1 MRRREPQNCFCETVL
16 RRFLRPCGDSYAHQE
31 SFLIDT
37 ERLDHFQDVIQLT
50 HPQII
55 IQEADYYYDV
65 DTFNACEQ
73 NGTLLL
79 TLDAWAEVHPSLV
92 TLPVDWDY
100 TVPYGI
106 LYAKEPTD
114 EVTRFLQIL
123 HTDFAQHPACVDRSV
138 GLFCLQPPNF

>member
-1 MRRREPQNCFCETVL
+1 MKRRAPQNWFHGTVL
-16 RRFLRPCGDSYAHQE
+16 GGFLRSCGGSYAPQE
-31 SFLIDT
+31 SLLIDT

-55 IQEADYYYDV
+55 IQEADYYL

-79 TLDAWAEVHPSLV
+79 TLDAWADVHPSLL
-92 TLPVDWDY
+92 TLPVDWGY

-114 EVTRFLQIL
+114 EVTQFLLIL
-123 HTDFAQHPACVDRSV
+123 HSILPASTDQ
-138 GLFCLQPPNF
+138 

>member
-1 MRRREPQNCFCETVL
+1 M
-16 RRFLRPCGDSYAHQE
+16 RPCGDSYAHPE
-31 SFLIDT
+31 SLLIDT

-55 IQEADYYYDV
+55 IQEADYYL

-92 TLPVDWDY
+92 TLPVDWVY

-123 HTDFAQHPACVDRSV
+123 HNILPAST
-138 GLFCLQPPNF
+138 GQ

>member
-1 MRRREPQNCFCETVL
+1 MRRREPQNCCCETVL
-16 RRFLRPCGDSYAHQE
+16 RLFSRPCGDSYAHQE

-123 HTDFAQHPACVDRSV
+123 HNILPAST
-138 GLFCLQPPNF
+138 GQ

>member
-1 MRRREPQNCFCETVL
+1 MRRREPQNCFRETVL
-16 RRFLRPCGDSYAHQE
+16 RLFLRPCGDSYAHQE

-114 EVTRFLQIL
+114 EITRFLQIL
-123 HTDFAQHPACVDRSV
+123 HNILPAST
-138 GLFCLQPPNF
+138 GQ

>member
-1 MRRREPQNCFCETVL
+1 MRRREPQNCFRETVL
-16 RRFLRPCGDSYAHQE
+16 RLFLRPCGDSYTHPE

-100 TVPYGI
+100 TVLYGI

-123 HTDFAQHPACVDRSV
+123 HNILPAST
-138 GLFCLQPPNF
+138 GQ

>member
-1 MRRREPQNCFCETVL
+1 MKRRAPQNCFRETVL
-16 RRFLRPCGDSYAHQE
+16 RLCLRPCGDSYAHQE

-65 DTFNACEQ
+65 DTFNTCEQ

-100 TVPYGI
+100 TVLYGI

-123 HTDFAQHPACVDRSV
+123 HSILPASTDQ
-138 GLFCLQPPNF
+138 

>member
-16 RRFLRPCGDSYAHQE
+16 RLFLRPCGDSYAHPE

-65 DTFNACEQ
+65 DTFNTCEQ

-114 EVTRFLQIL
+114 EVTQFLLIL
-123 HTDFAQHPACVDRSV
+123 HSILPASTDQ
-138 GLFCLQPPNF
+138 